1 MAARRFDANTGPVN
15 ARSSLRFGP
24 WVSGSLALCAMLQGC
39 ARAAPA
45 SSPEAHPTVARPSH
59 PLVFGIFA
67 REGAARVEEASFF
80 EKLVQRPFVLVGE
93 KHDNVEHHAFEAR
106 VVAAVGRVSP
116 RAVAMEHFRAK
127 DQPKLDAFFAN
138 ASSRAADLPREVG
151 WEEGWGPFGP
161 FERIFAN
168 ALAQR
173 MPLVAANFDRLD
185 VRALREHPEAAF
197 SADVRAELARV
208 TFADTDEKS
217 LAEELHTSHCG
228 HLPGDFLAPMV
239 LAQHARDAQFA
250 LAMRGSGRTSAVL
263 LAGKGHTRGDRGVP
277 RFLPLGSFVSVAMVE
292 VEDGKVEPR
301 AYEELGTHD
310 YVYFTPRA
318 PADEDPCAAFRHP
331 STKISPGPVKGPS

>member
-1 MAARRFDANTGPVN
+1 
-15 ARSSLRFGP
+15 
-24 WVSGSLALCAMLQGC
+24 MLQAC
-39 ARAAPA
+39 APAAPA
-45 SSPEAHPTVARPSH
+45 SSPGPHPTVAKPVH

-67 REGAARVEEASFF
+67 REGARVEEATFF
-80 EKLVQRPFVLVGE
+80 KRIAERPFVLVGE

-106 VVAAVGRVSP
+106 VILEVGRVSP

-127 DQPKLDAFFAN
+127 DQPKLDVFFAN
-138 ASSRAADLPREVG
+138 PRSRAADLPREGG

-161 FERIFAN
+161 FERIVEN
-168 ALAQR
+168 ALGRR

-185 VRALREHPEAAF
+185 VRALKEHPESAF
-197 SADVRAELARV
+197 SPEVRAELARV
-208 TFADTDEKS
+208 TFADTDEKA

-277 RFLPLGSFVSVAMVE
+277 RFLPLGSFVSIAMVE
-292 VEDGKVEPR
+292 VEDEKVEPR
-301 AYEELGTHD
+301 SYEELTTHD
-310 YVYFTPRA
+310 YVYFTPKA

-331 STKISPGPVKGPS
+331 SKKTSPGP